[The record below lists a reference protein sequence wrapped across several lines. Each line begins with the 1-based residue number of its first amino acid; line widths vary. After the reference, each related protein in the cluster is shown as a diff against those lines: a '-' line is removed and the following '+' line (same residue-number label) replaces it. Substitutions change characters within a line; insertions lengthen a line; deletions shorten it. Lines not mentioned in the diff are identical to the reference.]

1 MGWSCHLLGYSE
13 PRVVEAVQQAVAA
26 GGACC
31 RCRTGWR
38 WK

>member
-1 MGWSCHLLGYSE
+1 MGWGCHLLGYSE

-26 GGACC
+26 GGAGC